1 VINTER
7 ATILDAG
14 CGSGYKSL
22 VLAEANPGATIV
34 GIDLSAESVSLAKT
48 RLKHHGFDNAQFHTL
63 AIEDIPRLGME
74 FDYINCDEVLY
85 LFPNPAD
92 GLASLKSALKPQ
104 GIIRSN
110 LHSSWQRAPYFRAQ
124 NVFQMM
130 GLFENNP
137 EALEVELVQEIM
149 KALKPGTDLKARA
162 WTADCEAE
170 DAQET
175 ILMNYLF
182 QGDQGFTIRQMFEA
196 IQSANLEF
204 LSMVNWRQWEVLN
217 LFENPEDLPVFL
229 ALSLPE
235 ISVEERLTLFELLH
249 PVHRLL
255 DFWCTSPDQE
265 HHLFPVEAWSSEDWQ
280 RAKVHL
286 HPQLQTQA
294 AKTAFLKSLQTQQP
308 LDLSKLL
315 SMTTTS
321 SFFVDSAVLPS
332 LLLLVEGPRS
342 FQDLVEHRLRLFPHD
357 WVTGT
362 AMTMTKAA
370 EELQVLLSRL
380 EVFLYVLL
388 ELES

>member
-1 VINTER
+1 MTSSVSSISDKIRQQFDFGPYPRIPIDKSPKAESNTLFSHNLVTPYYLKHQRVINTER

-149 KALKPGTDLKARA
+149 KALKPG
-162 WTADCEAE
+162 
-170 DAQET
+170 
-175 ILMNYLF
+175 
-182 QGDQGFTIRQMFEA
+182 
-196 IQSANLEF
+196 
-204 LSMVNWRQWEVLN
+204 
-217 LFENPEDLPVFL
+217 
-229 ALSLPE
+229 
-235 ISVEERLTLFELLH
+235 
-249 PVHRLL
+249 
-255 DFWCTSPDQE
+255 
-265 HHLFPVEAWSSEDWQ
+265 
-280 RAKVHL
+280 
-286 HPQLQTQA
+286 
-294 AKTAFLKSLQTQQP
+294 
-308 LDLSKLL
+308 
-315 SMTTTS
+315 
-321 SFFVDSAVLPS
+321 
-332 LLLLVEGPRS
+332 
-342 FQDLVEHRLRLFPHD
+342 
-357 WVTGT
+357 
-362 AMTMTKAA
+362 
-370 EELQVLLSRL
+370 
-380 EVFLYVLL
+380 
-388 ELES
+388 